1 VTENRVSAF
10 VNDAVEEVSSLF
22 GARPVRTRP
31 PAAPDPLE
39 RDRKGDE
46 DLIAELDDARPSF
59 RAFEALLADHRARSR
74 RVRVGS

>member
-1 VTENRVSAF
+1 MVRSPRHH
-10 VNDAVEEVSSLF
+10 DR
-22 GARPVRTRP
+22 GRRRHRRTRP